1 MVLELVKSRSDFCK
15 NDRNSFHVSYK
26 TKKYQISQEERQV
39 FTRHIRINMRLLSIK
54 DKFNETN

>member
-15 NDRNSFHVSYK
+15 NDRNSFHVPYK